1 MSSFE
6 TITAILS
13 WDSEIASSVPLSP
26 SYLTGTKSKF
36 TSTPSANSP
45 IATETPPA
53 PKSLHFL
60 MSLVA
65 DEFLNNLW
73 IFLSS
78 GALPFWT
85 SAPHNNNESLL
96 CSLEDPVAPPQPSLP
111 VLPPIII
118 MLSPATGDFLTTFST
133 GAAATTAPTSILFAL
148 YPSW

>member
-1 MSSFE
+1 ME

-13 WDSEIASSVPLSP
+13 WDSDIASSVPFKP
-26 SYLTGTKSKF
+26 SYLTGTKSRF

-60 MSLVA
+60 ISFVA
-65 DEFLNNLW
+65 FGFLNNLC

-85 SAPHNNNESLL
+85 SASHNKSDLSL

-118 MLSPATGDFLTTFST
+118 MLSVGIGDFLTTFST